1 MNILDLPDEI
11 LISIFNKLNNV
22 DILYSLV
29 DVNQRFNRLSLSSL
43 YIHDLDGRF
52 ICLST
57 LIINIETI
65 SISISDIEKMKQLSK
80 LKCFSLSSIKP
91 TIYYD
96 ELIVPL
102 LRQMSNLEELTL
114 FLIIKR
120 FNSTYIDGIQ
130 LYDQILIHIPQLNKF
145 TFSINTLLYNSV
157 NISLPSNND
166 IQRSF
171 IERKYQQV
179 GSYADDN
186 LMKGEAQCHIYS
198 LPYQFDNFHYLNNSF
213 QGGRFEKVKCIK
225 MTDIRPFE
233 HEFFKIISQ
242 SFPLLQHLSVKND
255 EQQKNKQHLS
265 NTLIIFPHLRSL
277 HLILAHIDYVEDFL
291 MKKTTHLPCLLYLK
305 IKYEQLLII
314 TNNFTN
320 NSIEFNFSQLK
331 VLSIVEPFVRPENF
345 HSYFPQLQILYS

>member
-1 MNILDLPDEI
+1 
-11 LISIFNKLNNV
+11 
-22 DILYSLV
+22 
-29 DVNQRFNRLSLSSL
+29 
-43 YIHDLDGRF
+43 
-52 ICLST
+52 
-57 LIINIETI
+57 
-65 SISISDIEKMKQLSK
+65 MKQLSK

-102 LRQMSNLEELTL
+102 LRQ
-114 FLIIKR
+114 I
-120 FNSTYIDGIQ
+120 
-130 LYDQILIHIPQLNKF
+130 
-145 TFSINTLLYNSV
+145 INTLLYNSV

-242 SFPLLQHLSVKND
+242 SFPFLQHLSVKND